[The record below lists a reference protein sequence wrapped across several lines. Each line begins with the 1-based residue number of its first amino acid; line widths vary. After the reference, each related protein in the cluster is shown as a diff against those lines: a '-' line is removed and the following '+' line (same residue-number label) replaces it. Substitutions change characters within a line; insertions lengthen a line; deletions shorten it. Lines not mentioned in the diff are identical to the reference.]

1 MVSPKSLSQV
11 EKDDEAKEVEVVST
25 EGKDDSN
32 KWVLGLSSTDPK
44 IPHKTIH
51 LDPVLINSSSTLSS
65 DDTHECFINF
75 PIQNQKLFHDDE
87 GYVEKETK
95 EKSFMRNKRT
105 QNEDEDDNIGGIDLD
120 LKLSPPNEHYSSV
133 PKGSQSKSSSS
144 SHQEPNGASKYM
156 CSTNNDQRDSASV
169 ASTVEMASLVLM
181 GCTNCLMYVMVSQ
194 IEPKCPKCKS
204 SLLLDFFREHPSSAK
219 RPRRS

>member
-65 DDTHECFINF
+65 DDTHE
-75 PIQNQKLFHDDE
+75 
-87 GYVEKETK
+87 
-95 EKSFMRNKRT
+95 
-105 QNEDEDDNIGGIDLD
+105 
-120 LKLSPPNEHYSSV
+120 LK
-133 PKGSQSKSSSS
+133 
-144 SHQEPNGASKYM
+144 
-156 CSTNNDQRDSASV
+156 
-169 ASTVEMASLVLM
+169 
-181 GCTNCLMYVMVSQ
+181 
-194 IEPKCPKCKS
+194 
-204 SLLLDFFREHPSSAK
+204 
-219 RPRRS
+219 